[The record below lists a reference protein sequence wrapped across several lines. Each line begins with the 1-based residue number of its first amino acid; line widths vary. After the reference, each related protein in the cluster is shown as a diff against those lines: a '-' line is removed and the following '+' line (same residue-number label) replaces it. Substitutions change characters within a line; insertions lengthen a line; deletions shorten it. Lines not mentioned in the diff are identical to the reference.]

1 MKRVLSLSLIVL
13 VILATVGAKEK
24 KSSISGQILNARFV
38 YVTNFP
44 GAGQHQIYDPK
55 TYPEDRQAITDTEK
69 AIRAWGR
76 WKTLESAYQA
86 DLIISVRRGRRASAR
101 GGVNIGTGPI
111 VIGGGEQRRNPGEVG
126 TVAQAEA
133 GPAED
138 MIAIFA
144 PGVNEKSNPYG
155 AIDYDAPPL
164 WRLIQANA
172 LQSPSLPG
180 FQQLRKEIEKAD
192 AENTKKNR

>member
-1 MKRVLSLSLIVL
+1 MKRVLALSLLVL
-13 VILATVGAKEK
+13 LIFSTVGAKEK

-44 GAGQHQIYDPK
+44 GTGQNQIYDAR

-86 DLIISVRRGRRASAR
+86 DLIISVRRGRRVSAR

-111 VIGGGEQRRNPGEVG
+111 VIGGGEPRRNPGELG
-126 TVAQAEA
+126 TVTEAEA

-155 AIDYDAPPL
+155 AIDYNAPPL
-164 WRLIQANA
+164 WRLIQADA
-172 LQSPSLPG
+172 LLSPSVPG
-180 FQQLRKEIEKAD
+180 FQQLKKEVEKAE
-192 AENTKKNR
+192 AENAKKKK